1 MNSLVNYG
9 TVLSS
14 PFSIPA
20 ISIASIHFSRP
31 ERIKSK
37 KTAHT
42 KQLSRNFIKAHDPSA
57 WTQPRHATSQ
67 QQTYLSRKQF
77 LALRTAPNLPPTS
90 KKPEEKGNSPALP
103 AALPSRI
110 PPASTSDN
118 EPEIT
123 SLDSL

>member
-1 MNSLVNYG
+1 LLTTELFSPLLSPSLQYP
-9 TVLSS
+9 LL
-14 PFSIPA
+14 PY
-20 ISIASIHFSRP
+20 ISADQNVSRA
-31 ERIKSK
+31 K